1 MTPTQLVALA
11 LLTTAALAVIIIYI
25 RTWRK
30 VMKLER

>member
-1 MTPTQLVALA
+1 MTPTQLAALA
-11 LLTTAALAVIIIYI
+11 LLTTAALAVVITFI